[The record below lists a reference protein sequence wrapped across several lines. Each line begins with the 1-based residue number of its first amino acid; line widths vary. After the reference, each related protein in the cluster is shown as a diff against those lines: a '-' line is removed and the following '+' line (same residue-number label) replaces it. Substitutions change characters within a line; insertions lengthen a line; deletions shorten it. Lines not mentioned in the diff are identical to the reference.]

1 MKTLL
6 ILFFIVLMQG
16 VSAEETTQVT
26 QEPVSFGVLAGCAL
40 ILFAFFLGVAVV
52 SNGWPTIII
61 NKKDKK

>member
-1 MKTLL
+1 
-6 ILFFIVLMQG
+6 MQG